1 MGNKDI
7 FTFSVNLI
15 MDGVAKT
22 IDDYNRKNDAEINK
36 ELFLAST
43 YKNIYD
49 IGNKN
54 MDKLKEGEK
63 NNGK

>member
-22 IDDYNRKNDAEINK
+22 IDDYNRKNGTDINK

-49 IGNKN
+49 IGNEN

>member
-54 MDKLKEGEK
+54 MDKLKARKK
-63 NNGK
+63 N

>member
-1 MGNKDI
+1 MSNKDI

-22 IDDYNRKNDAEINK
+22 IDDYNRKNDTDINK

-49 IGNKN
+49 IGNEN

-63 NNGK
+63 NDGK